1 MLLDPL
7 FSRIQ
12 CELISAHTGQAGMLS
27 TPGPHAVVGL
37 AGLALSAGAADEQ
50 KQTTVRSIPAGLQVC
65 YLCCDPI
72 ILGCT
77 LFGEKVARTVK
88 L

>member
-27 TPGPHAVVGL
+27 NPGPSAVVGL
-37 AGLALSAGAADEQ
+37 AGLALSAGAADEH
-50 KQTTVRSIPAGLQVC
+50 KQ
-65 YLCCDPI
+65 
-72 ILGCT
+72 
-77 LFGEKVARTVK
+77 RTEVHPSRFAS
-88 L
+88 LLPVL